1 MQPLRTLG
9 SLILMI
15 YLCDADRTCP
25 LTQTPPVVIGEH
37 GESVWVNCSST
48 LSDHGGMYW
57 KTGNTDSELEEDE
70 SVITELFELTDWNIA
85 AECIIKLNETAE
97 CSKDLEIIVYK
108 NPDVFMYP
116 TRYYTDLVE
125 GTQHELQ
132 CDIIGVAPVQN
143 LTVRWYK
150 GKQIIKT
157 ETFSNTT
164 KRPVEVSSMLM
175 FNVSRGDHGA
185 EFWCEAQLDFG
196 LQGVKNPV
204 NSKVHRVSVL
214 YAPKFKSNK
223 VIGYYYLEEGSNV
236 SLSCEAEGNPPP
248 VFSWTCDG
256 VNLPEKTSH
265 LNLTLQ
271 DSAIYNCTASNQLG
285 NITKQTIVQVSKI
298 VRIEAPVAMTTP
310 EASTPTYQKALTSD
324 IPRTSAPTF
333 SETAAPISVDV
344 STQGGCPLMLTP
356 AEIVVKF
363 GDPASVNCSTSAP
376 DALFIGWES
385 AIAGTGV
392 QNPPAVTWMA
402 KKLDQWDIEPKCFL
416 TKQND
421 EQCIVMP
428 VVTLYKTPDFV
439 SVSEMGPGPM
449 VEGKNFLL
457 TCHVINVAPVRNL
470 KLTWYRGSK
479 AVHMQTSNN
488 TSVTP
493 VNVSSTLKIIP
504 KREYNGVAFRCQA
517 ELHLG
522 PSGPAA
528 VPTVTSSPYIANV
541 LYPPFF
547 KEESDHVEVTSGE
560 SVTLN
565 CSAEGNPSPKIHWK
579 YPRAANVKEITRG
592 SQRDIIITEA
602 TSTNAGVYICNATNV
617 AGTVT
622 VTRSV
627 TVIMRSKTAAS
638 FPLFIWVLLIL
649 LVVLTLIT
657 IMFIFRNRQ
666 KKNGQYSFVSSQGT
680 DVIPMTNK
688 PEA

>member
-15 YLCDADRTCP
+15 YLCDADGTCP
-25 LTQTPPVVIGEH
+25 LTLTPPVVIGEH
-37 GESVWVNCSST
+37 GESVMVNCSST
-48 LSDHGGMYW
+48 LLDHEGLYW
-57 KTGNTDSELEEDE
+57 KIRNIVSDLEEDE
-70 SVITELFELTDWNIA
+70 NVISESLELADWNMT
-85 AECIIKLNETAE
+85 AECKIKLTKTAE

-108 NPDVFMYP
+108 NPDLYIFP
-116 TRYYTDLVE
+116 TSYTDLEE
-125 GTQHELQ
+125 GMQYELQ
-132 CDIIGVAPVQN
+132 CDIIEVAPVQN

-157 ETFSNTT
+157 ETFTDAT

-175 FNVSRGDHGA
+175 FNLSRGDHGA

-196 LQGVKNPV
+196 LQGVTNPV

-223 VIGYYYLEEGSNV
+223 VIDNYYLEEGSNV

-248 VFSWTCDG
+248 VFSWTRDG
-256 VNLPEKTSH
+256 VNLLEKTSH
-265 LNLTLQ
+265 LNLTLE

-285 NITKQTIVQVSKI
+285 NITKQTSVQVFKI
-298 VRIEAPVAMTTP
+298 AKIDALVGMTTP

-324 IPRTSAPTF
+324 IPQTSAPTF
-333 SETAAPISVDV
+333 SETAAPTSVDV
-344 STQGGCPLMLTP
+344 STQEGCPLMLTP
-356 AEIVVKF
+356 SEIVVKF

-376 DALFIGWES
+376 DAFLIGWES
-385 AIAGTGV
+385 AIGGTGV
-392 QNPPAVTWMA
+392 QKPPAVTWMA

-416 TKQND
+416 TKQNN

-470 KLTWYRGSK
+470 KLMWYQGNK
-479 AVHMQTSNN
+479 AVHMQTFNN
-488 TSVTP
+488 TGVTP
-493 VNVSSTLKIIP
+493 VNVSSDLKIIP
-504 KREYNGVAFRCQA
+504 KREYNGVAFICQA

-522 PSGPAA
+522 PSGPEA
-528 VPTVTSSPYIANV
+528 VPTVTSSPYIADV
-541 LYPPFF
+541 LYPPLF

-565 CSAEGNPSPKIHWK
+565 CSAKGNPSPKIHWK

-592 SQRDIIITEA
+592 RQRDIIITEA
-602 TSTNAGVYICNATNV
+602 TSTNAGVYICNATND
-617 AGTVT
+617 AGT

-627 TVIMRSKTAAS
+627 TVTMRSKTAAG
-638 FPLFIWVLLIL
+638 FPLFIWVLLIP
-649 LVVLTLIT
+649 LVVLTLI
-657 IMFIFRNRQ
+657 IIIIIFRKQQ

-680 DVIPMTNK
+680 DNIPMTNK